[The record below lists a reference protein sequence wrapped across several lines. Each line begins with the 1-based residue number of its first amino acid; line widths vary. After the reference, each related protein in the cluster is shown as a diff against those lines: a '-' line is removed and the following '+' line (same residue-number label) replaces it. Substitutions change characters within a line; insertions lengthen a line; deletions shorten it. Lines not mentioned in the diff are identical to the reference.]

1 MFLTHRYRYRLIRL
15 FLLLWHQTGAV
26 LGIFTS
32 SQCALAGSDVLL
44 PCSFQVDKPPPNPEP
59 PTVIWYFHNQEIVR
73 SDNKGLSLS
82 PRASFNG
89 QAANMGDASLSLA
102 NVSISDE
109 GIYRCHVIYQQ
120 QPRDTRVILEVLVP
134 PQIRIPSK
142 VISKNKENTLICT
155 ANGFYP
161 VDIDVSWYKDNNH
174 LTESQLDK
182 PERNPDG
189 TYRVRG
195 TVTLPPMDGQMD
207 HNFSCRVQHRSL
219 QQPLQ
224 EDAQLEYED
233 NSARTVGART
243 FGARTCGIAGGLL
256 LVGGVIGA
264 VIWKQR
270 RKALLQGYTVSEING
285 PEKLLDGEEATLY
298 CTATN
303 CPQGNPQVTWSEER
317 AGKQREIP
325 QCHPGGPGEAERLLG
340 GSYFITCRKEGL
352 QTHCS
357 SLRFVPRVGQHRD
370 VTLICRFV
378 CAGATTERRFPC
390 ATIYAKPAPVSVVPT
405 LCDSGEILYSL
416 TLRGFY
422 PRDISITWTCGAGDS
437 QGRILSTEL
446 YEGNPDP
453 TFSVCSEARISGD
466 QYKDPAFRVGVAWE
480 HGSLDAPGYREISA
494 QDPEFPW
501 KPAVEPIQ
509 EAKFLHNSPTTLR
522 CNISGYFPDALTVTW
537 LRKGAQSEELTEVPN
552 THPYIRPH
560 KQPDSTYSCTPS
572 LIIYPSLREQGAE
585 YTCRVAHPSLGEPI
599 DTSTGRINV
608 MAKPV
613 CRDPVQMDLLS
624 NSRVQFSLTLRSFY
638 PRDIHINWNLGETR
652 YTQPPTDTVTQSDPL
667 TYDITSVCIFPG
679 HLFCNPE
686 YKAHVT
692 WNHVTMEAPESR
704 ELCVTDFPWRPQVGE
719 IQVPTL
725 GKKKV
730 ALSCRVSGY
739 FPDALTVNWFRKG
752 KGDQSEVPLPAHSSG
767 LWLFGFLKGKGD
779 QSEVA
784 LTAKVGNS
792 SNWYTKQKGDQS
804 EAALPAQCDG
814 PVITDIRNKGKGDR
828 VELAVPAHSDGS
840 QITDTSKKEEK
851 GDQSE
856 ASVSTKRYKVSEPK
870 PQKQENQT
878 CETELSFSPEQKTD
892 QGAEFICRVGHPSLG
907 QLVERRVGP
916 LVIPE

>member
-1 MFLTHRYRYRLIRL
+1 MAGWGFLL
-15 FLLLWHQTGAV
+15 FLV
-26 LGIFTS
+26 LP
-32 SQCALAGSDVLL
+32 AAGSILDISAPSPQRVLL
-44 PCSFQVDKPPPNPEP
+44 GNEAQLRCTFSLAKPPINPLFLA
-59 PTVIWYFHNQEIVR
+59 VFWYFQDMEILR
-73 SDNKGLSLS
+73 YDNKGLSLS
-82 PRASFNG
+82 PRVSFSKE
-89 QAANMGDASLSLA
+89 AANNGDVSVSLA
-102 NVSISDE
+102 NVSISDG
-109 GIYRCHVIYQQ
+109 GIYRCLVIYS
-120 QPRDTRVILEVLVP
+120 PEKMEKEVLLEIFAP
-134 PQIRIPSK
+134 PVIRIPNK
-142 VISKNKENTLICT
+142 VIQKNKENTLTC
-155 ANGFYP
+155 AASGFYP
-161 VDIDVSWYKDNNH
+161 VDIDVSWYKDNKH

-207 HNFSCRVQHRSL
+207 HNVSCRVQHRSL

-224 EDAQLEYED
+224 EDAQLEYEEG
-233 NSARTVGART
+233 NSSSVTVAG
-243 FGARTCGIAGGLL
+243 GIALGVI
-256 LVGGVIGA
+256 LVGLVIGL

-270 RKALLQGYTVSEING
+270 RKAPLQGYSVSGIKG

-357 SLRFVPRVGQHRD
+357 SLRFVPHVGQHRD

-390 ATIYAKPAPVSVVPT
+390 ATIYAKPVPVSVVPT

-446 YEGNPDP
+446 YEENPDP

-466 QYKDPAFRVGVAWE
+466 LYKDPAFRVGVAWE

-509 EAKFLHNSPTTLR
+509 EAQFLHNSPTTLR

-537 LRKGAQSEELTEVPN
+537 LRKGAKSEGLTEVPN

-572 LIIYPSLREQGAE
+572 LIIYPSLRDQGAE

-613 CRDPVQMDLLS
+613 CRDPVQMDLLT

-638 PRDIHINWNLGETR
+638 PRDIHVNWNLGETQ
-652 YTQPPTDTVTQSDPL
+652 YTQPPTNTVTQSDSL
-667 TYDITSVCIFPG
+667 TYDITSVCSFPW
-679 HLFCNPE
+679 HQVCNPE

-719 IQVPTL
+719 IRVPTL
-725 GKKKV
+725 GKEKV

-739 FPDALTVNWFRKG
+739 FPDALTVSWFRKG
-752 KGDQSEVPLPAHSSG
+752 KGDQSEVPLS
-767 LWLFGFLKGKGD
+767 
-779 QSEVA
+779 
-784 LTAKVGNS
+784 
-792 SNWYTKQKGDQS
+792 
-804 EAALPAQCDG
+804 AQC
-814 PVITDIRNKGKGDR
+814 V
-828 VELAVPAHSDGS
+828 GS
-840 QITDTSKKEEK
+840 QISDWFKRTI
-851 GDQSE
+851 GDQPK
-856 ASVSTKRYKVSEPK
+856 ASLSTKRYKVPELK
-870 PQKQENQT
+870 PQREENQTFT
-878 CETELSFSPEQKTD
+878 CETELSFSPKQKTD

-907 QLVERRVGP
+907 QLVERRAGP

>member
-15 FLLLWHQTGAV
+15 FLLLWHQTSAV

-32 SQCALAGSDVLL
+32 SQRALAGSDVLL

-59 PTVIWYFHNQEIVR
+59 PTVIWYFEHQEIVR

-161 VDIDVSWYKDNNH
+161 VDIDVSWYKDNKH
-174 LTESQLDK
+174 LTDSQLDK

-270 RKALLQGYTVSEING
+270 RKALLQGYTVSGIKG

-340 GSYFITCRKEGL
+340 GSYFITCRIVGL
-352 QTHCS
+352 QTYCS

-378 CAGATTERRFPC
+378 CDGATTERRFPC
-390 ATIYAKPAPVSVVPT
+390 ATIYAKPAPASVVPT

-437 QGRILSTEL
+437 QDRILSTEL
-446 YEGNPDP
+446 YEENPDL
-453 TFSVCSEARISGD
+453 TFSLCSEARIPGD

-509 EAKFLHNSPTTLR
+509 EAQFLHNSPTTLR

-537 LRKGAQSEELTEVPN
+537 LRKGAKSEGLTEVPN
-552 THPYIRPH
+552 THPNIQSC

-572 LIIYPSLREQGAE
+572 LIIYPTLRDQGAE
-585 YTCRVAHPSLGEPI
+585 YICRVAHPSLGEPI
-599 DTSTGRINV
+599 DTSTGRIKV

-613 CRDPVQMDLLS
+613 CRDPVQVKLLS
-624 NSRVQFSLTLRSFY
+624 NGRVRFYLTLRSFY
-638 PRDIHINWNLGETR
+638 PRDIHIKWNLGETR
-652 YTQPPTDTVTQSDPL
+652 YTKPPTNTVTKSDL
-667 TYDITSVCIFPG
+667 TYDITSVCSLPG
-679 HLFCNPE
+679 YLFCNPK

-704 ELCVTDFPWRPQVGE
+704 ELCVTG
-719 IQVPTL
+719 
-725 GKKKV
+725 G
-730 ALSCRVSGY
+730 
-739 FPDALTVNWFRKG
+739 
-752 KGDQSEVPLPAHSSG
+752 
-767 LWLFGFLKGKGD
+767 
-779 QSEVA
+779 
-784 LTAKVGNS
+784 
-792 SNWYTKQKGDQS
+792 
-804 EAALPAQCDG
+804 
-814 PVITDIRNKGKGDR
+814 
-828 VELAVPAHSDGS
+828 
-840 QITDTSKKEEK
+840 
-851 GDQSE
+851 
-856 ASVSTKRYKVSEPK
+856 
-870 PQKQENQT
+870 
-878 CETELSFSPEQKTD
+878 
-892 QGAEFICRVGHPSLG
+892 
-907 QLVERRVGP
+907 
-916 LVIPE
+916 